1 MTDQTTCLPCAAAD
15 EPTCPDPHK
24 QHGVTQADLRPESRP
39 RLIDDVAHRPLM
51 GGYRI
56 AHGNLDPGTL
66 GFLLW
71 DPDHHDVGY
80 IVTAQHLFGKANPP
94 RLPALAAVGQP
105 SGKETTCRG
114 TCSGDIVGQ
123 WLNGQYDPGHLSDQ
137 ALIRLTPGTTWKA
150 EIAGIGPVRGTKDS
164 AQTLWHDITPAEIA
178 TGTYPVMKRGQ
189 FSGLTGGV
197 IDKDHS
203 NIGTYRITPNPPATR
218 PSGAGETYFSVEGDS
233 GSALLNDQCQLVGLV
248 VGRIDSGSGIAY
260 SMKVVMQ
267 RINQFAQSLG
277 LKVEP
282 AVVVAGQPSPVHTVP
297 AAAKI
302 MEPVS

>member
-1 MTDQTTCLPCAAAD
+1 MTDQKTCLPCAAAAAGPD
-15 EPTCPDPHK
+15 AACPDPRI
-24 QHGVTQADLRPESRP
+24 QHGVTQADIRPESTP
-39 RLIDDVAHRPLM
+39 RLIDDVVHRPLM

-56 AHGNLDPGTL
+56 AHHNLDPGTL

-71 DPDHHDVGY
+71 DPDHHEVGY
-80 IVTAQHLFGKANPP
+80 IVTAQHLFGKDNPP
-94 RLPALAAVGQP
+94 KVPPLAAVGQP
-105 SGKETTCRG
+105 SGKETTCGG

-150 EIAGIGPVRGTKDS
+150 EIAGIGPVRGIY
-164 AQTLWHDITPAEIA
+164 DITPADIA

-189 FSGLTGGV
+189 FTGLTGGV
-197 IDKDHS
+197 IDKAHS
-203 NIGTYRITPNPPATR
+203 NVGTYRITPNLPATR
-218 PSGAGETYFSVEGDS
+218 PPGAGETYFDVEGDS

-248 VGRIDSGSGIAY
+248 VGRTDSGSGIAY
-260 SMKVVMQ
+260 SIKVVMQ
-267 RINQFAQSLG
+267 RINQFAQGLG

-282 AVVVAGQPSPVHTVP
+282 AVVVAGQPSLVHTVP

-302 MEPVS
+302 MEPAS